1 MIELSELTKNVLEI
15 FEIETQEE
23 LSKSIYDAVMSDDI
37 RKYEK
42 FEILVQDLSVDWLQM
57 IYQYWL
63 ADREKKKQDYTPK
76 TLALF
81 LAKMQSQNPEY
92 EVMVDMCAGSG
103 ALTIQSWSI
112 NPSLSFECI
121 EFDENVIPL
130 LLFNLAVR
138 NIGAVVKHQNVLS
151 GEIFN
156 LYSIEKRERF
166 GKVVKIE
173 TTN

>member
-1 MIELSELTKNVLEI
+1 MELSELTKNVLGI
-15 FEIETQEE
+15 FEIENQEY

-63 ADREKKKQDYTPK
+63 ADRETKKQDYTPK

-92 EVMVDMCAGSG
+92 EVMIDMCAGS
-103 ALTIQSWSI
+103 
-112 NPSLSFECI
+112 
-121 EFDENVIPL
+121 
-130 LLFNLAVR
+130 
-138 NIGAVVKHQNVLS
+138 
-151 GEIFN
+151 
-156 LYSIEKRERF
+156 
-166 GKVVKIE
+166 
-173 TTN
+173 

>member
-76 TLALF
+76 TLALIRYNNF
-81 LAKMQSQNPEY
+81 ERLCNVASDRKIIGNVYQNPE
-92 EVMVDMCAGSG
+92 
-103 ALTIQSWSI
+103 
-112 NPSLSFECI
+112 
-121 EFDENVIPL
+121 L
-130 LLFNLAVR
+130 LEADND
-138 NIGAVVKHQNVLS
+138 
-151 GEIFN
+151 
-156 LYSIEKRERF
+156 
-166 GKVVKIE
+166 
-173 TTN
+173 